1 MWPHVHAAPFP
12 LVQSRLLLLRLF
24 PHPAPTSQRFWQ
36 THDLFKAENELW
48 LAAARSALPWGLA
61 IFHHVCVAWR
71 AAFSSPP
78 RVGLPSFSRERRR
91 GKKNE
96 RGRHDYFQVT
106 GWFVLAS
113 VGALIVVEDATE
125 CNTSLKCK
133 SLCMLKSLANN
144 GVPLIGYVV
153 HLLKTSS
160 LTQPS
165 MLSMIVS
172 TNQTRGQMPN

>member
-1 MWPHVHAAPFP
+1 MAARPRGSFPSCSESTSSPSSFLTRRQLLRDFGRHTICLRPRMNFGWRP
-12 LVQSRLLLLRLF
+12 LVPPS
-24 PHPAPTSQRFWQ
+24 
-36 THDLFKAENELW
+36 
-48 LAAARSALPWGLA
+48 LPWGLA

-78 RVGLPSFSRERRR
+78 REVGLPSFSRERRR

-153 HLLKTSS
+153 
-160 LTQPS
+160 LTKNKQF
-165 MLSMIVS
+165 
-172 TNQTRGQMPN
+172 NAA

>member
-1 MWPHVHAAPFP
+1 MNFGWRP
-12 LVQSRLLLLRLF
+12 LVPPSHGALPFFIMCVLLGELLSPLLLG
-24 PHPAPTSQRFWQ
+24 W
-36 THDLFKAENELW
+36 
-48 LAAARSALPWGLA
+48 
-61 IFHHVCVAWR
+61 
-71 AAFSSPP
+71 
-78 RVGLPSFSRERRR
+78 VGLPSFSRERRR

-153 HLLKTSS
+153 
-160 LTQPS
+160 LTKNKQF
-165 MLSMIVS
+165 
-172 TNQTRGQMPN
+172 NAA

>member
-1 MWPHVHAAPFP
+1 MYNIKDCRMSVRRHC
-12 LVQSRLLLLRLF
+12 LLLQSRLLLLHSLF
-24 PHPAPTSQRFWQ
+24 PHLAPTFRRFWQ
-36 THDLFKAENELW
+36 THDLFKAENELR
-48 LAAARSALPWGLA
+48 LAASARSAVPPSLPWGLA

-78 RVGLPSFSRERRR
+78 REVGLPSFSRERRR

-106 GWFVLAS
+106 GWFVLVS

-153 HLLKTSS
+153 
-160 LTQPS
+160 LTKNKQ
-165 MLSMIVS
+165 I
-172 TNQTRGQMPN
+172 NAA